1 MLESAGM
8 ARMLRAIRSRGFQEV
23 ARFAGAPFRALWRAY
38 LSLVPTCHTH
48 VLHDGSLVAVRDC
61 SCHEPRSGPRVEK
74 YARGHTLEFTRAG
87 VYVTHQGPGARR
99 TVVADPAHVL
109 LFNEHAP
116 FRVSHP
122 TDDGDAGTV
131 LDFPAEVA
139 REVAGR
145 YDRTVWH
152 DGAAPFRATHV
163 LATPAMLLPLY
174 ALRRAL
180 VAGTAS
186 AIEADETALDI
197 LDTVARDAAR
207 TRDVRPAAQ
216 REDTRHARRELVE
229 TVKARLAATPAAD
242 VTLPALAR
250 EVAASPFH
258 LARTFRAEAG
268 VPIHQYLLRLRLSLA
283 LDRLADPSTSLA
295 MLALDLGFASHA
307 HFTTTFRRMFGVAP
321 SDVRGLRWRDARRV
335 IDAA

>member
-1 MLESAGM
+1 M
-8 ARMLRAIRSRGFQEV
+8 ATRLPAAHRCGFQEV
-23 ARFAGAPFRALWRAY
+23 ARFAGAPFRAVRTPY
-38 LSLVPTCHTH
+38 LSDVPTCHTH
-48 VLHDGSLVAVRDC
+48 VLHDGPLVAVRDC
-61 SCHEPRSGPRVEK
+61 SCHERRSGPRVEK

-109 LFNEHAP
+109 LFNAHAP

-131 LDFPAEVA
+131 LDFPEEVA
-139 REVAGR
+139 REIAAR
-145 YDRTVWH
+145 HDRTAWRE
-152 DGAAPFRATHV
+152 DAAPFQATHV

-186 AIEADETALDI
+186 AIEADETALGI

-207 TRDVRPAAQ
+207 TRDARAVAR
-216 REDTRHARRELVE
+216 REDTRHARRELAE
-229 TVKARLAATPAAD
+229 AVKARLAAAPADD

-250 EVAASPFH
+250 ELAASPFH
-258 LARTFRAEAG
+258 LARTFRAETG
-268 VPIHQYLLRLRLSLA
+268 LPIHQYLLRLRLNLA
-283 LDRLADPSTSLA
+283 LDRLAEPSASLA

-307 HFTTTFRRMFGVAP
+307 HFTSTFRRVFGAAP
-321 SDVRGLRWRDARRV
+321 SDVRGRQWRELRRRDRRDA